1 MKLKLL
7 HLVLCC
13 LLATSAFAHRDDYF
27 RFTMGDN
34 PANDGWTITGG
45 TGEALDGL
53 YVVMA
58 DASGT
63 VTWTRDLKSQPGEK
77 NQPYVSQAILKFISG
92 TDTGGEAHVVPKVIL
107 KDEEGN
113 ALKTFVFE
121 TAPDNLELQ
130 VCDTAK
136 VEMTEELTKEIRYID
151 VTFENMKEGEMVSFN
166 YIDLI
171 SDWFM
176 PELRMNDTIYIQ
188 AEDYDEFWINNRKAY
203 SPIGG
208 GANSYRNDDADL
220 YVAFQD
226 DGAFFQSW
234 TLGHGHKDNWYGM
247 AVKNM
252 TPSGSDWMTY
262 KGDYVDGTSN
272 IITAESAKKNWGA
285 WLEYTFDVPEDCVA
299 DISLK
304 IGTHWLVYSQ
314 VGGVGTGNF
323 GKSREEGGYVVEG
336 MAEDW
341 VKKYCATVVT
351 SLDGNNLTTNWSSY
365 PKLNGHSQLEYA
377 ALASDPY
384 SGWTSTQVLK
394 DGNLVNSD
402 TLFIYPNPRSG
413 DPDNGNP
420 MVVWSTYY
428 KSELYK
434 ELAQITGD
442 ESLNAYIK
450 PDYADVP
457 LTKGRHTLKV
467 QSLAPMMHF
476 DEIRIT
482 AKKGTVGIEK
492 SIAEYTEKLVV
503 YPSPAT
509 DVLHIKGIESNYAI
523 IDLRSG
529 ATVIEGFGN
538 TVDVS
543 GLSAGVYAVRVGT
556 QTQSF
561 IKK

>member
-7 HLVLCC
+7 HLVVCC
-13 LLATSAFAHRDDYF
+13 LLATSAYAHRDDYF
-27 RFTMGDN
+27 RFNMGDN
-34 PANDGWTITGG
+34 PANDGWTVAGG
-45 TGEALDGL
+45 EGEALDGL
-53 YVVMA
+53 YVVTA
-58 DASGT
+58 DSTA
-63 VTWTRDLKSQPGEK
+63 VVWTRNLKEQPGERK
-77 NQPYVSQAILKFISG
+77 QPYVSRAILKFISG
-92 TDTGGEAHVVPKVIL
+92 TDAGGESHVVPKVVL
-107 KDEEGN
+107 RNG
-113 ALKTFVFE
+113 AKTVLATFTFK
-121 TAPDNLELQ
+121 TAPDDLTQQ
-130 VCDTAK
+130 VCDTA
-136 VEMTEELTKEIRYID
+136 VNVLTEEITKNVNYID
-151 VTFENMKEGEMVSFN
+151 VKFENVKAGEQVSFN
-166 YIDLI
+166 FIDLA
-171 SDWFM
+171 SQWFM

-188 AEDYDEFWINNRKAY
+188 AEDYDEFEINNRKAY
-203 SPIGG
+203 SPVGG
-208 GANSYRNDDADL
+208 GANQYREDDADL
-220 YVAFQD
+220 YVGWQD

-234 TLGHGHKDNWYGM
+234 TFGHGHKDDWYGR
-247 AVKNM
+247 AIKNM
-252 TPSGSDWMTY
+252 CPSGADWQVY
-262 KGDYVDGTSN
+262 KGEYIDEASN

-285 WLEYTFDVPEDCVA
+285 WLEYTFDVPEDCLA

-304 IGTHWLVYSQ
+304 IGTHWVVYSQ
-314 VGGVGTGNF
+314 IGGLGTGSF
-323 GKSREEGGYVVEG
+323 GKPRAEGGYIVEG

-341 VKKYCATVVT
+341 VKKYCSTVVT

-434 ELAQITGD
+434 ELAQRSGD
-442 ESLNAYIK
+442 EALNAYIK

-457 LTKGRHTLKV
+457 LTKGRHTIKV
-467 QSLAPMMHF
+467 QSLAPMMCF

-482 AKKGTVGIEK
+482 AKKGTVGTEK
-492 SIAEYTEKLVV
+492 VVAKDSEKLVV

-529 ATVIEGFGN
+529 ATIIEGFGN

>member
-7 HLVLCC
+7 HLVVCC
-13 LLATSAFAHRDDYF
+13 LLATSAYAHRDDYF
-27 RFTMGDN
+27 RFNMGDN
-34 PANDGWTITGG
+34 PANDGWTVAGG
-45 TGEALDGL
+45 EGEALDGL
-53 YVVMA
+53 YVVTA
-58 DASGT
+58 DSTA
-63 VTWTRDLKSQPGEK
+63 VVWTRNLKEQPGERK
-77 NQPYVSQAILKFISG
+77 QPYVSRAILKFISG
-92 TDTGGEAHVVPKVIL
+92 TDAGGESHVVPKVVL
-107 KDEEGN
+107 RNG
-113 ALKTFVFE
+113 AKTVLATFTFK
-121 TAPDNLELQ
+121 TAPDDLTQQ
-130 VCDTAK
+130 VCDTA
-136 VEMTEELTKEIRYID
+136 VNVLTEEITKNVNYID
-151 VTFENMKEGEMVSFN
+151 VKFENVKAGEQVSFN
-166 YIDLI
+166 FIDLA
-171 SDWFM
+171 SQWFM

-188 AEDYDEFWINNRKAY
+188 AEDYDEFEINNRKAY
-203 SPIGG
+203 SPVGG
-208 GANSYRNDDADL
+208 GANQYREDDADL
-220 YVAFQD
+220 YVGWQD

-234 TLGHGHKDNWYGM
+234 TFGHGHKDDWYGR
-247 AVKNM
+247 AIKNM
-252 TPSGSDWMTY
+252 CPSGADWQVY
-262 KGDYVDGTSN
+262 KGEYIDEASN

-304 IGTHWLVYSQ
+304 IGTHWAVYSPI
-314 VGGVGTGNF
+314 GGTGTGNF
-323 GKSREEGGYVVEG
+323 GKPREEGGYIVEG

-384 SGWTSTQVLK
+384 SGWTSTQVFK

-434 ELAQITGD
+434 ELAQRSGD
-442 ESLNAYIK
+442 EALNAYIK

-457 LTKGRHTLKV
+457 LTKGRHTIKV
-467 QSLAPMMHF
+467 QSLAPMMCF

-482 AKKGTVGIEK
+482 AKKGTVGTEK
-492 SIAEYTEKLVV
+492 VVAKDSEKLVV

-529 ATVIEGFGN
+529 ATIIEGFGN

>member
-7 HLVLCC
+7 HLVVCC
-13 LLATSAFAHRDDYF
+13 LLATSAYAHRDNYF
-27 RFTMGDN
+27 GFAMGDN
-34 PANDGWTITGG
+34 PSADGWSVTGG
-45 TGEALDGL
+45 TGEAFDGL
-53 YVVMA
+53 YIVTA
-58 DASGT
+58 DGNGP
-63 VTWTRDLKSQPGEK
+63 VTWTRDLSKVAGEK
-77 NQPYVSQAILKFISG
+77 KQPYVTRAILKFISG
-92 TDTGGEAHVVPKVIL
+92 TENAGSAHIVPKVVL
-107 KDEEGN
+107 RSSEN
-113 ALKTFVFE
+113 TVLTTFNFE
-121 TAPDNLELQ
+121 VAPDNTETQ
-130 VCDTAK
+130 VCDTAINK
-136 VEMTEELTKEIRYID
+136 LTEPFAEEVGFID
-151 VTFENMKEGEMVSFN
+151 VIFENPKQGEMISFN
-166 YIDLI
+166 YIQLS

-176 PELRMNDTIYIQ
+176 PELRLNDTIYIQ

-208 GANSYRNDDADL
+208 GANQYREDDADL
-220 YVAFQD
+220 YVSWQD

-234 TLGHGHKDNWYGM
+234 TLGHGHKDDWYGR

-252 TPSGSDWMTY
+252 CPSGADWQVY
-262 KGDYVDGTSN
+262 KGEYIDEASN

-304 IGTHWLVYSQ
+304 IGTHWAVYSPI
-314 VGGVGTGNF
+314 GGTGTGNF
-323 GKSREEGGYVVEG
+323 GKPREEGGYIVEG

-434 ELAQITGD
+434 ELAQRTGD

-457 LTKGRHTLKV
+457 LTKGRHTIKV

-482 AKKGTVGIEK
+482 AKKGTVGTEK
-492 SIAEYTEKLVV
+492 SIAEDTEKLVV

-556 QTQSF
+556 QTRSF

>member
-13 LLATSAFAHRDDYF
+13 LLATSVFAHRSDYF

-34 PANDGWTITGG
+34 PANDGWTVAGG
-45 TGEALDGL
+45 EGSALDGL
-53 YVVMA
+53 YVVTA
-58 DASGT
+58 DSTT
-63 VTWTRDLKSQPGEK
+63 VVWTRNLKQQPGEK
-77 NQPYVSQAILKFISG
+77 KQPYVSQAILKFISG
-92 TDTGGEAHVVPKVIL
+92 TDAGGEAHVVPKVVL
-107 KDEEGN
+107 RNGS
-113 ALKTFVFE
+113 KTVLATFTFK
-121 TAPDNLELQ
+121 TAPDDLTQQ
-130 VCDTAK
+130 VCDTA
-136 VEMTEELTKEIRYID
+136 VNVLTEEITKNVNYID
-151 VTFENMKEGEMVSFN
+151 VKFENVKVGEQISFN
-166 YIDLI
+166 FIDLA
-171 SDWFM
+171 SQWFM
-176 PELRMNDTIYIQ
+176 PELKMNDTIYLQ

-220 YVAFQD
+220 YVHFQD

-234 TLGHGHKDNWYGM
+234 TLGNGHKDDWYGM

-252 TPSGSDWMTY
+252 CPSGADWQTY
-262 KGDYVDGTSN
+262 KGDYVDETSN

-304 IGTHWLVYSQ
+304 IGTHWAVYSTI
-314 VGGVGTGNF
+314 GGLGTGNF
-323 GKSREEGGYVVEG
+323 GKSRDEGGYIVEG

-434 ELAQITGD
+434 ELAQRSGD

-482 AKKGTVGIEK
+482 AKEGTVGTEK
-492 SIAEYTEKLVV
+492 VVAKDSEKLVV

-509 DVLHIKGIESNYAI
+509 DVLHIKGIESNYAV

-529 ATVIEGFGN
+529 ATLIEGFGN
-538 TVDVS
+538 TVDIS